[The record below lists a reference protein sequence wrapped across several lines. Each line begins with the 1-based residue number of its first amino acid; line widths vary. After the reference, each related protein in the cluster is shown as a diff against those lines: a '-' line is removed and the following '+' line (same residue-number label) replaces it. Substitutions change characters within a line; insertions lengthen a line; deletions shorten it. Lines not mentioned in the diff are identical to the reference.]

1 MVGDGNLTPAPDSKT
16 SAERRANQL
25 KLYRFGVFVW
35 ACVAV
40 VALLVPWPY
49 ALVAVLFA
57 TFLHFA
63 SLDGDTAT
71 REYARRKFGR

>member
-1 MVGDGNLTPAPDSKT
+1 MDMRQQTRKPVGSVQGRLF
-16 SAERRANQL
+16 
-25 KLYRFGVFVW
+25 RFALVLW
-35 ACVAV
+35 AVVGV

-63 SLDGDTAT
+63 ALDGDAPT
-71 REYARRKFGR
+71 RQFARRKS